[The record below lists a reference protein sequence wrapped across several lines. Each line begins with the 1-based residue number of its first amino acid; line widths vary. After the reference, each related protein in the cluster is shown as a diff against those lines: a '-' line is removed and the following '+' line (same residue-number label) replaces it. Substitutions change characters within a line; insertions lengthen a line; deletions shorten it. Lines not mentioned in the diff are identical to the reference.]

1 MDTIPLDY
9 ETLRL
14 IWWAAAGHP
23 ADRLRRDGR
32 LRPGR
37 RHAAALRGAHRRR
50 AALVINIVGPVWE
63 GNQVWLILGGGAIFA
78 ALPPLYAVSFSGFY
92 LAMFLIL
99 FALILRPVGFKFR
112 SKVEDKRWRAVW
124 DWALFIGGFVPAL
137 VFGVAM
143 GNVLLGAPFHFDD
156 TLRIYYTGGFFG
168 LLSPFA
174 LLCGLVSVSMLVT
187 HGAAMLAIKT
197 DGPVAM
203 RARRYG
209 SLAALATAVLFVLA
223 GVWVAFG
230 ITGHAIVG
238 VTDTAA
244 ASNPLFKQVASA
256 TGGWMANYRAMPW
269 TWIFPVLGVVGALLS
284 ALLLRAGRGG
294 CGVPGFGIGHRQ
306 HHPHRRRGGVP
317 VPAAVLHPPVLQPD
331 AVGFVLQPPDAVRH
345 AGGDL
350 PVPAPD
356 HPLHQLGVPRA
367 ARQGEPGKP
376 GTEPQLLLRR
386 SHVVFL
392 LDTRREPGGEFRHPQ
407 RHVVRNA
414 RERPHRARSER
425 TGSQA
430 PGGRSAR

>member
-14 IWWAAAGHP
+14 IWWLLLGILLIGFAVMDGFDLGVGTLLP
-23 ADRLRRDGR
+23 AVARTDAERRLV
-32 LRPGR
+32 LN
-37 RHAAALRGAHRRR
+37 
-50 AALVINIVGPVWE
+50 VIGPVWE

-78 ALPPLYAVSFSGFY
+78 AFPALYAVSFSGFY

-124 DWALFIGGFVPAL
+124 DWGLFIGGFVPAL

-156 TLRIYYTGGFFG
+156 TLRIYYTGGFFA

-174 LLCGLVSVSMLVT
+174 VLCGLVSVGMLVA
-187 HGAAMLAIKT
+187 HGAAMLVIKT

-230 ITGHAIVG
+230 ITGHAIIG

-269 TWIFPVLGVVGALLS
+269 TWIFPVLGVLGALLS

-294 CGVPGFGIGHRQ
+294 AAFLASALAIASIILTEGV
-306 HHPHRRRGGVP
+306 
-317 VPAAVLHPPVLQPD
+317 AVFP
-331 AVGFVLQPPDAVRH
+331 
-345 AGGDL
+345 
-350 PVPAPD
+350 
-356 HPLHQLGVPRA
+356 
-367 ARQGEPGKP
+367 
-376 GTEPQLLLRR
+376 
-386 SHVVFL
+386 FL
-392 LDTRREPGGEFRHPQ
+392 LPSSTHPSSSLTLWDSSSS
-407 RHVVRNA
+407 HLTLFVMLVVTCLFLPLIILYTSWVYRVLRGKVSPESLEQN
-414 RERPHRARSER
+414 HNSY
-425 TGSQA
+425 
-430 PGGRSAR
+430 

>member
-14 IWWAAAGHP
+14 IWWLLLGILLVGFAVMDGFDLGVGALLP
-23 ADRLRRDGR
+23 AVARTDAERRLV
-32 LRPGR
+32 LN
-37 RHAAALRGAHRRR
+37 
-50 AALVINIVGPVWE
+50 VIGPVWE

-78 ALPPLYAVSFSGFY
+78 AFPALYAVSFSGFY

-124 DWALFIGGFVPAL
+124 DWGLFIGGFVPAL

-156 TLRIYYTGGFFG
+156 TLRIYYTGGFFA

-174 LLCGLVSVSMLVT
+174 VLCGLVSVAMLVA
-187 HGAAMLAIKT
+187 HGAAMLVIKT

-209 SLAALATAVLFVLA
+209 SLAALATAALFVLA

-256 TGGWMANYRAMPW
+256 PGGWMANYRAMPW
-269 TWIFPVLGVVGALLS
+269 TWIFPVLGVAGALLS

-294 CGVPGFGIGHRQ
+294 SAFLASALAIASIILTEGV
-306 HHPHRRRGGVP
+306 
-317 VPAAVLHPPVLQPD
+317 AVFP
-331 AVGFVLQPPDAVRH
+331 
-345 AGGDL
+345 
-350 PVPAPD
+350 
-356 HPLHQLGVPRA
+356 
-367 ARQGEPGKP
+367 
-376 GTEPQLLLRR
+376 
-386 SHVVFL
+386 FL
-392 LDTRREPGGEFRHPQ
+392 LPSSTHPSSGLTLWDSSSS
-407 RHVVRNA
+407 HLTLFVMLVVTCLFLPLIILYTSWVYRVL
-414 RERPHRARSER
+414 R
-425 TGSQA
+425 GKV
-430 PGGRSAR
+430 SAESMEQNSNSY